1 MDNFKSSMPR
11 ENLIMLIMAASI
23 LVFNLIGFIVS
34 YFVWK
39 ELSKESDY
47 IRINGRRL
55 LNFHISFTIYTI
67 ISGLS
72 IILLI
77 GAILAPIVS
86 IAYFVLAILGLIK
99 YGQYKDYDYKFT
111 INFIN

>member
-1 MDNFKSSMPR
+1 MDNFRNSMPR
-11 ENLIMLIMAASI
+11 ENLIMLIMAAGI
-23 LVFNLIGFIVS
+23 FVFNFIGFIVS
-34 YFVWK
+34 YFVWR

-67 ISGLS
+67 IAGLS
-72 IILLI
+72 IIVLI

-86 IAYFVLAILGLIK
+86 ITYFVLAILGLIK